1 MKTETIYQ
9 LLVPMMTDCGTIV
22 PMLHGP
28 FAGPSGRRQLLA
40 KARRITSVLTAQLCY
55 ELRIQHGVVADV
67 IALGSE
73 QLQKREVTMRDRAA
87 WLTAR
92 RNGIGGRDR
101 KSVV

>member
-40 KARRITSVLTAQLCY
+40 KARRITKVIEAQLCY
-55 ELRIQHGVVADV
+55 ELRIRDGVVGDV
-67 IALGSE
+67 ITLRADD
-73 QLQKREVTMRDRAA
+73 LQ
-87 WLTAR
+87 
-92 RNGIGGRDR
+92 R
-101 KSVV
+101 KGKSKDE